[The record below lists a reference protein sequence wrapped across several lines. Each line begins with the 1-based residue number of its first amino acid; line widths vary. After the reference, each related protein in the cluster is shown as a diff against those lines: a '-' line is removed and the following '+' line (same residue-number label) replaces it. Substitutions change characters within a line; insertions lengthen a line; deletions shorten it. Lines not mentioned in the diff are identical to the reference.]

1 MPQAPPLSLV
11 RVVLP
16 VVVVANV
23 AFNYLSDPL
32 AARLG
37 FRLGPSV
44 RAVSDRYDHLFTPA
58 PFAFSIWGVIY
69 AAFLAYS
76 VVQLRAVH
84 RANPV
89 YDRLSA
95 MLIVANLL
103 AAGWIVAFRAQRI
116 DLSVGIIGASL
127 LVGIGM
133 FVTAHRAKTTHGLST
148 WITVPFSLYL
158 GWISVATIANVS
170 TFFVSA
176 GFQGGMYGTA
186 PFAVGMIAGA
196 ALLATVLAVGFRDYL
211 VPAVVAWT
219 SFALLV
225 KYHLINPSVGAAALI
240 AAILMAFLSIAVV
253 LWNLQL
259 FSRWQARRDKIRL
272 RAAMAPPLAPLS
284 SSQDHPS
291 LPNPPRESY
300 VG

>member
-1 MPQAPPLSLV
+1 MTQPPPLSPI
-11 RVVLP
+11 RVLLP

-23 AFNYLSDPL
+23 AFNFLSD
-32 AARLG
+32 RLG
-37 FRLGPSV
+37 LPLGPSV
-44 RAVSDRYDHLFTPA
+44 RTVAQRYEHLFMPA
-58 PFAFSIWGVIY
+58 PFAFSIWGLIY

-76 VVQLRAVH
+76 VVQLREVN
-84 RANPV
+84 RGNRV

-116 DLSVGIIGASL
+116 DVSVGIIGLSL

-158 GWISVATIANVS
+158 GWISVATLANVS

-176 GFQGGMYGTA
+176 GFRGGMYGPA
-186 PFAVGMIAGA
+186 PFAVGMIVGA
-196 ALLATVLAVGFRDYL
+196 ALLATILAVGFRDYL
-211 VPAVVAWT
+211 VPAVVAWA
-219 SFALLV
+219 SFAILV
-225 KYHLINPSVGAAALI
+225 EHHMKNPSVGTAGFV
-240 AAILMAFLSIAVV
+240 AAILMAFLSLVVV
-253 LWNLQL
+253 LWNLKL
-259 FSRWQARRDKIRL
+259 FSRWQSRRDKARL
-272 RAAMAPPLAPLS
+272 RSAEEPTLPPLS

-300 VG
+300 AG